1 MIELFVVKETE
12 WRELVTESVSLEGQ
26 RYQAPRSIQATIVV
40 KQGDQKYYSVQ
51 EGDTVLFKWKGK
63 ELFRGIVFS
72 RIPDEHT
79 LVFTAYDM
87 LQYLVKNKD
96 VYVFSNKR
104 ADQIVHRIAND
115 FQIPKTSIANTGY
128 TIKSLVIKDDTSL
141 YDIIL
146 KALKETKKQT
156 GKNFQLYS
164 SKGKLGLRAWPDPSE
179 IWVLETGVNIMDY
192 QYSTSINDTA
202 TRVKMR
208 RQKDNKTYTA
218 TASDSTGIK
227 KYGVLQYVETVSDN
241 INQAQLQERAKVRQS
256 QKKGVKKELKSIQAL
271 GIPDLQ
277 SGMPVY
283 ISIPDVGINQKYWVD
298 TDKHEFKGSKHTMTI
313 DVVPKNHMPSGASAS

>member
-1 MIELFVVKETE
+1 MIELFVITETE
-12 WRELVTESVSLEGQ
+12 WRELITESVSLEGQ
-26 RYQAPRSIQATIVV
+26 RYQAPRSIQATIVI

-72 RIPDEHT
+72 RMPGEHT

-96 VYVFSNKR
+96 VYVFSNTR
-104 ADQIVHRIAND
+104 ADQIVRRIAND
-115 FQIPKTSIANTGY
+115 FQIPKTSITNTGY
-128 TIKSLVIKDDTSL
+128 TIKSLVFKNDTSL

-156 GKNFQLYS
+156 GKNYQLYS
-164 SKGKLGLRAWPDPSE
+164 SKGKLGLREWSDPTE
-179 IWVLETGVNIMDY
+179 IWVLETGVNIMEY

-208 RQKDNKTYTA
+208 RQKDKKTYTA
-218 TASDSTGIK
+218 TASDSSGIK

-241 INQAQLQERAKVRQS
+241 INQAQLQQRANVRQS
-256 QKKGVKKELKSIQAL
+256 QKKGVQKELKGILAL

-283 ISIPDVGINQKYWVD
+283 ISIPEAGIKQKYWVD
-298 TDKHEFKGSKHTMTI
+298 KDKHEFKGSKHTMTI
-313 DVVPKNHMPSGASAS
+313 DVVSKNNTPAGVSS